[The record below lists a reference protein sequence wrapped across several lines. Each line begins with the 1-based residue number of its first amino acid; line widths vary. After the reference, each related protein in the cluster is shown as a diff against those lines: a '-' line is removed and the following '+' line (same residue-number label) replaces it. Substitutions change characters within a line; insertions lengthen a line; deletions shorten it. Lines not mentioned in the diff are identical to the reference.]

1 MPESTGLIGAKVSG
15 LLLRLFC
22 KIIIAVLPPSR
33 GRYQCEILAQR
44 NSFVF
49 LIRKGSDTHLIL
61 NKGAREASR
70 EHKINASH
78 SPNPLERTKPLN
90 PLCYG

>member
-1 MPESTGLIGAKVSG
+1 MPESTGLIGAKVSD

-44 NSFVF
+44 DSFV
-49 LIRKGSDTHLIL
+49 
-61 NKGAREASR
+61 
-70 EHKINASH
+70 
-78 SPNPLERTKPLN
+78 P
-90 PLCYG
+90 

>member
-22 KIIIAVLPPSR
+22 KIIIAVLPPDR

-44 NSFVF
+44 DSFV
-49 LIRKGSDTHLIL
+49 
-61 NKGAREASR
+61 
-70 EHKINASH
+70 
-78 SPNPLERTKPLN
+78 P
-90 PLCYG
+90 